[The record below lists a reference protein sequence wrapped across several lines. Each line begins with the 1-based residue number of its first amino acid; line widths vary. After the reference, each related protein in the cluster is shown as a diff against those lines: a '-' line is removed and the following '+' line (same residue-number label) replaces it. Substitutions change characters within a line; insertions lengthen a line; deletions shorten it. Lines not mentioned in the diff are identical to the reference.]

1 MTKRKSGCFII
12 RLYIYRKM
20 TGGGYVTVKRNTLET
35 IQNGGKKDELI
46 DVIEKKLQRFD
57 NLIIKHKNGQA
68 LTEKEQE
75 DLLKLTPQVSSAIVT
90 ISKVARRLI
99 KTKTGFQKGGNGDE
113 NNPDVIATTVSAV
126 TNVTAEEQGQQGQSS
141 ADASENQNQDQ
152 YNPQGQGPDDK
163 GPNQGQKENPNK
175 EKLMQYLI
183 ELEKKQQQ
191 LIEEG
196 EKGIQTASEDVQQLN
211 DLINEIKTALMNENN
226 EPVKYPDLGNAVL
239 NTVSNAIKK
248 IKDWFNKLLGNT
260 NKGAADRLKSILK
273 LPEGKEEG
281 EHTLKAVD
289 ETTSKIDKTI
299 NKHFKT
305 IANSGVETILNAF
318 SLVPGIGTTLQLWRL
333 VHSVINMITG
343 TIDKTNELKNTAV
356 NGSEEVAKAVQE
368 DAKKAGAADT
378 TDAGADA
385 GATPDATG
393 TVTSATP
400 VDANTSDSTSSVTPN
415 PVTPNPVTSGTSGTG
430 GANTAII
437 GGGGRNKHSRRN
449 NIQDVKHFTR
459 RLKSVEEY
467 RREYNKAKREINKT
481 KHRIIKSLRNYINI

>member
-12 RLYIYRKM
+12 RVYIYRKM

-141 ADASENQNQDQ
+141 ADASENQNQ
-152 YNPQGQGPDDK
+152 NPVKTQGQGQNPGQNPDK
-163 GPNQGQKENPNK
+163 GRENPDT
-175 EKLMQYLI
+175 EKLKQYLN

-196 EKGIQTASEDVQQLN
+196 ERGIQTASEDAQQLN
-211 DLINEIKTALMNENN
+211 DLINEIKAALMSENN

-343 TIDKTNELKNTAV
+343 TIDKTNELKDTVKNSGPKVAQAIKDDA
-356 NGSEEVAKAVQE
+356 EE
-368 DAKKAGAADT
+368 
-378 TDAGADA
+378 AGADA
-385 GATPDATG
+385 GADADADAGTGAGAGAGANPDATG
-393 TVTSATP
+393 SENTI
-400 VDANTSDSTSSVTPN
+400 DANTGN
-415 PVTPNPVTSGTSGTG
+415 GPVTPNPVTSGNGPVTP
-430 GANTAII
+430 NT

>member
-113 NNPDVIATTVSAV
+113 NKSETDPDVIGTFVSAV
-126 TNVTAEEQGQQGQSS
+126 ANVTKEEQEQQGKPE
-141 ADASENQNQDQ
+141 ADAPPANAPENQNQGKTPDQ
-152 YNPQGQGPDDK
+152 DPNQNQGQGQEKNPD
-163 GPNQGQKENPNK
+163 K
-175 EKLMQYLI
+175 EKLMQYLN

-196 EKGIQTASEDVQQLN
+196 ERGIQTASEDAQQLN
-211 DLINEIKTALMNENN
+211 DLINEIKAALMNENN

-343 TIDKTNELKNTAV
+343 TIDKTNELKN
-356 NGSEEVAKAVQE
+356 EVIEGAEKIPNAIKE
-368 DAKKAGAADT
+368 DAKAGAGAAAT
-378 TDAGADA
+378 TDAA
-385 GATPDATG
+385 GAVTPGTPDATG
-393 TVTSATP
+393 TGP
-400 VDANTSDSTSSVTPN
+400 ENT
-415 PVTPNPVTSGTSGTG
+415 GTSGTG
-430 GANTAII
+430 PVTPNTAIV

>member
-1 MTKRKSGCFII
+1 MTMTKRKSGCFII
-12 RLYIYRKM
+12 RVYIYRKM

-141 ADASENQNQDQ
+141 ADASENQNQ
-152 YNPQGQGPDDK
+152 NPVKTQGQGQNPGQNPDK
-163 GPNQGQKENPNK
+163 GRENPDT
-175 EKLMQYLI
+175 EKLKQYLN

-196 EKGIQTASEDVQQLN
+196 ERGIQTASEDAQQLN
-211 DLINEIKTALMNENN
+211 DLINEIKAALMSENN

-343 TIDKTNELKNTAV
+343 TIDKTNELKNELVEGAE
-356 NGSEEVAKAVQE
+356 GIKQAGEE
-368 DAKKAGAADT
+368 DAKKKAGAA
-378 TDAGADA
+378 
-385 GATPDATG
+385 ATPPEN
-393 TVTSATP
+393 TSL
-400 VDANTSDSTSSVTPN
+400 DANTGN
-415 PVTPNPVTSGTSGTG
+415 VTPNPVTSGNGPVTP
-430 GANTAII
+430 NT

>member
-99 KTKTGFQKGGNGDE
+99 KTKTGFQKGGDGDAKE
-113 NNPDVIATTVSAV
+113 QETDPNVIGPFVSAV
-126 TNVTAEEQGQQGQSS
+126 TNVTKEEQEQQGQPS
-141 ADASENQNQDQ
+141 ADAPPAGAPPAVAPENQGKTPGQGQNQNQG
-152 YNPQGQGPDDK
+152 QGQG
-163 GPNQGQKENPNK
+163 KENPNK
-175 EKLMQYLI
+175 AILMQYLN
-183 ELEKKQQQ
+183 ELEKKQQR

-196 EKGIQTASEDVQQLN
+196 ERGIQTASEDVQQLN
-211 DLINEIKTALMNENN
+211 DLINEIKAALMNENN

-260 NKGAADRLKSILK
+260 NKGATDRLKSILK

-343 TIDKTNELKNTAV
+343 TIDKTNELK
-356 NGSEEVAKAVQE
+356 SELKEGVPAIAAAGKR
-368 DAKKAGAADT
+368 DAEGAGAAAT
-378 TDAGADA
+378 TDA
-385 GATPDATG
+385 
-393 TVTSATP
+393 
-400 VDANTSDSTSSVTPN
+400 DANTSASTSSVTPG
-415 PVTPNPVTSGTSGTG
+415 PDATPSDTG
-430 GANTAII
+430 GASANV

>member
-12 RLYIYRKM
+12 RVYIYRKM

-113 NNPDVIATTVSAV
+113 NDPNVIGPFVSAV
-126 TNVTAEEQGQQGQSS
+126 TNVTAEEQGQQGQSE
-141 ADASENQNQDQ
+141 ANAPENQGKTPDQSQNQ
-152 YNPQGQGPDDK
+152 NPEKGQ
-163 GPNQGQKENPNK
+163 ENSNNEILK
-175 EKLMQYLI
+175 QYLN

-196 EKGIQTASEDVQQLN
+196 KKGIQTASEDAQQLN
-211 DLINEIKTALMNENN
+211 DLINEIKAALMNENN

-248 IKDWFNKLLGNT
+248 IKDWFNKLLGNA

-343 TIDKTNELKNTAV
+343 TIDKTNELKDTAV
-356 NGSEEVAKAVQE
+356 KGAE
-368 DAKKAGAADT
+368 DIKEAGKKDAAT
-378 TDAGADA
+378 TGTSV
-385 GATPDATG
+385 TPDATG
-393 TVTSATP
+393 AGAAATP
-400 VDANTSDSTSSVTPN
+400 PENTSLDANSN
-415 PVTPNPVTSGTSGTG
+415 GPVTPPVTSGPSNG
-430 GANTAII
+430 GATEIV